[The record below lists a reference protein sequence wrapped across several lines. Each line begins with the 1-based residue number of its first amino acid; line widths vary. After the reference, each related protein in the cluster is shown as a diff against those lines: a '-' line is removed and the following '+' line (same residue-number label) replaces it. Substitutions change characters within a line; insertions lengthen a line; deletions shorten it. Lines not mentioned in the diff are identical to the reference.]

1 MDIKHI
7 EGKKKGQVMLYAL
20 STCVWCK
27 RTKRLLNELGIDYH
41 FVDADLANSED
52 KEEIRRT
59 ILKWNP
65 NGSYPTIVIDDEH
78 SIIGYDPERIKEV
91 FGDGEK

>member
-7 EGKKKGQVMLYAL
+7 EGRKKGNVILYAL

-41 FVDADLANSED
+41 FVDVDLASDED
-52 KEEIRRT
+52 KEKIKA
-59 ILKWNP
+59 LVLQWNP
-65 NGSYPTIVIDDEH
+65 NGSYPTIVIDDKDC
-78 SIIGYDPERIKEV
+78 IIGYDPERIKEV
-91 FGDGEK
+91 LGNE